1 MEENLNKNI
10 KFQDKVKLIINNN
23 KLKFLTFILL
33 IVGTI
38 ISLILLNLNNKK
50 MNEIIAQKYI
60 QAGLYLVSNDINN
73 SKNVYEEIIYSKNKF
88 YSILALNTI
97 LEKNLE
103 KNEKK
108 ILEYFEIIEKIKKT
122 QEQKDLLLF
131 KKALFLLK
139 NSKIDEAKEI
149 LNRLIEDDSQL
160 KFLAKEVL

>member
-1 MEENLNKNI
+1 MEENSNKNI
-10 KFQDKVKLIINNN
+10 KFQDKVKLIISNN

-60 QAGLYLVSNDINN
+60 QAGLYLATNDINN

>member
-1 MEENLNKNI
+1 MEENSNKNI
-10 KFQDKVKLIINNN
+10 KFQDKVKLIISNN

-38 ISLILLNLNNKK
+38 ISLILLNLNNTK

-60 QAGLYLVSNDINN
+60 QAGLYLATNDINN

>member
-50 MNEIIAQKYI
+50 MNGIIAQKYI

>member
-139 NSKIDEAKEI
+139 NSKID
-149 LNRLIEDDSQL
+149 
-160 KFLAKEVL
+160 